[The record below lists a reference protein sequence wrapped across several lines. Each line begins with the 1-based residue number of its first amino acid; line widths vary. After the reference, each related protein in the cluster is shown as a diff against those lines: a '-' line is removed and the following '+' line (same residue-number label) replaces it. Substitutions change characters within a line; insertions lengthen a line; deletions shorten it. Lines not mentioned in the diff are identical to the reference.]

1 MHVLNKP
8 QRYVV
13 RWLPGKQYVGP
24 LSVFGGGHRRVA
36 FTRTATVSTATGW
49 VRVGSQMSRTR
60 TAPSLSKELYP
71 TYRGSMNTVPQL
83 PVHKSGKLASY

>member
-1 MHVLNKP
+1 MNP
-8 QRYVV
+8 NDM
-13 RWLPGKQYVGP
+13 
-24 LSVFGGGHRRVA
+24 LSAGYLVSNMWSAICVWGGNRRVA